1 MASQTWLTSLGNAW
15 NGVIYLFRR
24 ERTARIEL
32 IVSIIT
38 VLIAWWLGIT
48 PLEWC
53 VILLCI
59 GGTITAEALNTAIEK
74 MSDFQT
80 DEWNA
85 RIRDIKD
92 VAAGGVL
99 IIAFLSLI
107 IGVVILGPK
116 LLLRLGEAFS
126 KY

>member
-1 MASQTWLTSLGNAW
+1 MASQTWLTSLGNAF
-15 NGVIYLFRR
+15 NGVVYLLRR

-32 IVSIIT
+32 VVSIIT

-48 PLEWC
+48 ALEWC

-59 GGTITAEALNTAIEK
+59 GGTMSAEALNTAIEK

-99 IIAFLSLI
+99 IIAFFSMI
-107 IGVVILGPK
+107 IGVLILGPK
-116 LLLRLGEAFS
+116 LIQRLGEGFS
-126 KY
+126 NY